1 MPPQIFFAK
10 YIKKVLTNR
19 RIGIIIS
26 NAVVKNRNQRCSLKM
41 TPNICKKL
49 RVLWPVNAENTI
61 FWGQK
66 KNLKNSSKKAE
77 KVVDKGSE
85 GGYNTNCSAPFG
97 AGLNLEN
104 NIVQRKGQKEKLSFL
119 QRDLYKN
126 NLQKIGKE
134 TFLVQFLVKKQ

>member
-1 MPPQIFFAK
+1 M
-10 YIKKVLTNR
+10 
-19 RIGIIIS
+19 
-26 NAVVKNRNQRCSLKM
+26 
-41 TPNICKKL
+41 
-49 RVLWPVNAENTI
+49 
-61 FWGQK
+61 
-66 KNLKNSSKKAE
+66 KNSSKKAE
-77 KVVDKGSE
+77 KVVDKGAE

-134 TFLVQFLVKKQ
+134 TFLVQFLEKKQ